1 METQARYTVVGLFTL
16 AVVASGFALV
26 FWLHGFAGVGA
37 LAIYRIRFEAPV
49 IGLRPGVAVL
59 FNGLRV
65 GEVTSVGFDPKA
77 PTILMARIAVDAT
90 TPIGRDTE
98 VGIDAESLLG
108 GATVSLTGGA
118 STTILKPAAD
128 GEPPL
133 LIATADQTR
142 SLANAAKAALG
153 KLDGILTD
161 GAKPLRGILDNLN
174 TFSGVLERNSGRV
187 GVILAGLEKMT
198 GGSAPAP
205 PPISY
210 NLSAPA
216 FLETETPAG
225 KTLSTQIALPEPTA
239 LVAYETQKVLVAPS
253 RNELKP
259 LEVGQWADSVPRLV
273 QDKMVDSLENAGF
286 AHVAK
291 AMDGFTPDI
300 QLLLEIRSFEIVVGQ
315 PPRAR
320 IEIHAKWLGADGKI
334 AGQRSFEATA
344 PVSVVDG
351 PAGAA
356 ALNEAFQ
363 TIARELVVW
372 AQTQM

>member
-1 METQARYTVVGLFTL
+1 M
-16 AVVASGFALV
+16 
-26 FWLHGFAGVGA
+26 
-37 LAIYRIRFEAPV
+37 
-49 IGLRPGVAVL
+49 
-59 FNGLRV
+59 
-65 GEVTSVGFDPKA
+65 
-77 PTILMARIAVDAT
+77 
-90 TPIGRDTE
+90 
-98 VGIDAESLLG
+98 
-108 GATVSLTGGA
+108 
-118 STTILKPAAD
+118 
-128 GEPPL
+128 
-133 LIATADQTR
+133 
-142 SLANAAKAALG
+142 
-153 KLDGILTD
+153 
-161 GAKPLRGILDNLN
+161 
-174 TFSGVLERNSGRV
+174 
-187 GVILAGLEKMT
+187 AGLEKMT